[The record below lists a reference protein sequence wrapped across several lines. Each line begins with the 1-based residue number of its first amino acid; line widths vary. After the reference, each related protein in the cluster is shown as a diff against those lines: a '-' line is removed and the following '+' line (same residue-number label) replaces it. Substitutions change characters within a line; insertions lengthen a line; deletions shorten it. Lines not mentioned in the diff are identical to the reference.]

1 MKTSAHRTFVGF
13 LVGAL
18 AAAFAAGSAAQP
30 ASTAER
36 GSPRLPFY
44 ETLLSFDTTTGTT
57 PSSELVQGQE
67 KHFYGTTQMGGA
79 YSVGTVFRMGA
90 NGQATV
96 LHSFIQNGQDG
107 FLPAAGL
114 ILSRDGDLYGTT
126 PLGGAYFSGTVFRI
140 SRKGV
145 YSVVHSFQGGP
156 TDGNQS
162 YAPLV
167 QTEDGRLFGTT
178 SFGGANDMG
187 CVFQLTRQGVFS
199 IVHSFDGTDG
209 TFPQYGLTLA
219 RDGSLYGTT
228 VRGGDSNSGTIYRI
242 DRHGAFSVLYS
253 FEPAI
258 TGASPTRLIQARNG
272 HFYGVATMGGTPAS
286 PGVFGGGTVFRM
298 TASGSVTVLHT
309 FTQGA
314 AEGDYPTGIVQA
326 RDGNFYGANANFGGN
341 QLGTLFRMTPS
352 GALTVIHAFSPGSA
366 RYPNDGAQPLAP
378 PIEASNGNLYG
389 TTTVGGMSGIVP
401 GYGTVYRVKL
411 DDD

>member
-1 MKTSAHRTFVGF
+1 MKTSLRRTFAGF
-13 LVGAL
+13 LAGTL

-30 ASTAER
+30 VTTAER
-36 GSPRLPFY
+36 GSSKFPVY
-44 ETLLSFDTTTGTT
+44 ETVLSLDVTTGTT
-57 PSSELVQGQE
+57 PSSELVQGRE

-79 YSVGTVFRMGA
+79 YSAGTVFRMSAQGR
-90 NGQATV
+90 ATV

-107 FLPAAGL
+107 IQPAAGL
-114 ILSRDGDLYGTT
+114 ILTRDGDLYGTT

-140 SRKGV
+140 TRKGV

-178 SFGGANDMG
+178 AFGGVNDMG
-187 CVFQLTRQGVFS
+187 CVFQLTPAGVFT
-199 IVHSFDGTDG
+199 IVHSFDGMDG

-228 VRGGDSNSGTIYRI
+228 VRGGDSNAGTIYRI
-242 DRHGAFSVLYS
+242 DRYGVFSVLYS

-272 HFYGVATMGGTPAS
+272 HFYGVATMGGTPPS

-314 AEGDYPTGIVQA
+314 AEGDYPVGVVQA
-326 RDGNFYGANANFGGN
+326 RDGHFYGTTASFGGD
-341 QLGTLFRMTPS
+341 QKGTLFRMTPA
-352 GALTVIHAFSPGSA
+352 GVVTVIHAFSPGSA
-366 RYPNDGAQPLAP
+366 HYPNDGAQPLAP